1 MGARGK
7 RGPESING
15 QKSSNFDLF
24 LFLLFP
30 FSIVYLLGE
39 AIFLALKKPKKKA
52 DSEEPDYE
60 WQIWRDKEGSIEPD
74 AEVSKSHHNPIPA
87 FPIQGRAGSSELN
100 FEKTLTRDVMAPHFT
115 RIRNIILA
123 PFTIGL
129 ATAIFPYAL
138 VLVIPFIFYTLHSFY
153 SAVARLQ
160 GTLFKRGVLIPV
172 LLTLPAAVSFAR
184 YQAFYDGCISIG
196 GWECSE
202 YDNSGP
208 AFNSLLLVLP
218 LGSVLALLLSMSDL
232 DRDSLLAGLF
242 YGFVVS
248 IFVFVTF
255 TITGITLYFAM

>member
-1 MGARGK
+1 MGLRGK
-7 RGPESING
+7 GGPKSING
-15 QKSSNFDLF
+15 EKSSNFDLF
-24 LFLLFP
+24 LFFFFP
-30 FSIVYLLGE
+30 FSIIYLLGE
-39 AIFLALKKPKKKA
+39 AIFLALKKPKNNA
-52 DSEEPDYE
+52 DSEEPDYG

-74 AEVSKSHHNPIPA
+74 AEVSKSRHNPLPT
-87 FPIQGRAGSSELN
+87 FPIQGRAAPPELN
-100 FEKTLTRDVMAPHFT
+100 FEKTLARDVMAPHFT
-115 RIRNIILA
+115 CIRNIILA
-123 PFTIGL
+123 PFAIGL
-129 ATAIFPYAL
+129 ATAISPYAL

-153 SAVARLQ
+153 SAVAQLQ

-172 LLTLPAAVSFAR
+172 LLTLPAAISFAR

-196 GWECSE
+196 GWECSD

-218 LGSVLALLLSMSDL
+218 LGSSLALLLSMSDL

-248 IFVFVTF
+248 VFVFVTF